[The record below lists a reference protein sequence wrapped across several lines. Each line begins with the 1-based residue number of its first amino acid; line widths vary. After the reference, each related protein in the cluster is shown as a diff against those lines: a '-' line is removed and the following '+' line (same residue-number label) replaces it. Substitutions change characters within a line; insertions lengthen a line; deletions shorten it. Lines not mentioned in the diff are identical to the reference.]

1 LERLTAQ
8 WQLKKIFLAIEKQG
22 DLLYDI
28 SNRDSNNMNKRSVVY
43 MIQVFYGM
51 KGEGKTKNLL
61 DSANEAAKE
70 CKGNVIFLNDS
81 DKLIY
86 DLVHEIRYI
95 NVTKFP
101 VNDDMQFVAFIG
113 GLLAA
118 NYDIEKIF
126 IDRTTYICKKEAE
139 ELEEFFS
146 QLNGLSANNNV
157 DFVVSIS
164 AKNDAVPAFIKE
176 YI

>member
-1 LERLTAQ
+1 MG
-8 WQLKKIFLAIEKQG
+8 KG
-22 DLLYDI
+22 
-28 SNRDSNNMNKRSVVY
+28 SVVH
-43 MIQVFYGM
+43 MIKVFYGL
-51 KGEGKTKNLL
+51 KGAGKTKCIL
-61 DSANEAAKE
+61 DAANEAVVE
-70 CKGNVIFLNDS
+70 SKGDVIFLNDS
-81 DKLIY
+81 EKLIY
-86 DLVHEIRYI
+86 DLKHEIRYI
-95 NVTKFP
+95 NVKKFP
-101 VNDDMQFVAFIG
+101 VNDELQFVAFVG

-146 QLNGLSANNNV
+146 QLKELSANNNV
-157 DFVVSIS
+157 DFIVSIS